1 MGVLAGM
8 DPARQTGGTA
18 LIKIS
23 DREVELTDT
32 EIAVAIA
39 FGLRLELHGESV
51 ADAGKFVRTEFPGLD
66 ESFYE
71 WLER

>member
-1 MGVLAGM
+1 MLAGM

-23 DREVELTDT
+23 DREVKLTDA
-32 EIAVAIA
+32 EIAATIS
-39 FGLRLELHGESV
+39 FGLQLERGLGI
-51 ADAGKFVRTEFPGLD
+51 ADAVRSVRTDFPSLD
-66 ESFYE
+66 DSFYE